1 MYGPGEPLQV
11 RSMSED
17 ADQEETRPQCPACG
31 GSLVVAWIIPRM
43 AHLTEVQTFKCA
55 ECQRLFSDEGNPSQ
69 PLIELRAG

>member
-1 MYGPGEPLQV
+1 MYGPGEPLQA

-17 ADQEETRPQCPACG
+17 KDQEETSQCPACG

-43 AHLTEVQTFKCA
+43 AHLPEVQTFKCA